1 MLSMKFFGK
10 FRYMIASVLLF
21 LGVFIGISN
30 LGINQV
36 SAESILPYVGPGITF
51 EQQFPNAQT
60 ASVIARQFNK
70 VPSDEMTSADIA
82 ITSLDLYSTN
92 LTNIDGI
99 DIFSNLTYLDISSNQ
114 IVNLPEGLFALTKLQ
129 YLDASRN
136 GLVVIPESI
145 GNLFGLIYLDI
156 GVNSLIRL
164 PERIG
169 DLTALKTF
177 EVYNNQLTS
186 LPVSMVNLV
195 NMTYFNAQSN
205 FLPSDYDLLLSEL
218 LGITVMRNPQE
229 SVLLSQ
235 PTSIKISSQQDMDT
249 IDFTTF
255 IRSRYTQRL
264 SEGHVYQFENYLDES
279 MQAVDINDY
288 LQNGVVKK
296 SGVVYAQVRVTG
308 EGLFPNSSDNA
319 LTTESVQ
326 LNFETNQ
333 FGLSFDL
340 NGGSG
345 IVPAT
350 QFLTEGELAASVE
363 TPTREG
369 NRFLGWNT
377 AQDGS
382 GIDWDFT
389 ATAMPA
395 NDVTLY
401 AQWTENFNL
410 AYFYHLNF
418 DLNGGDG
425 VVPETQKIE
434 KDQLAIKP
442 TDPSRKNY
450 IFKGWN
456 TAKNGNGLIWDFATT
471 AMSANDVTLYAQWEE
486 NSDPKKPVNPT
497 NPLTPVKPVT
507 PEDNHSTSKSD
518 EKVKSES
525 SGTRTVLPKTGEK
538 YLSPLLGVFVFLL
551 GSVLLFL
558 NKKHWMR

>member
-235 PTSIKISSQQDMDT
+235 PTSIKKISSQQDMDT

-255 IRSRYTQRL
+255 
-264 SEGHVYQFENYLDES
+264 YQ
-279 MQAVDINDY
+279 
-288 LQNGVVKK
+288 
-296 SGVVYAQVRVTG
+296 
-308 EGLFPNSSDNA
+308 
-319 LTTESVQ
+319 
-326 LNFETNQ
+326 
-333 FGLSFDL
+333 
-340 NGGSG
+340 
-345 IVPAT
+345 
-350 QFLTEGELAASVE
+350 
-363 TPTREG
+363 
-369 NRFLGWNT
+369 
-377 AQDGS
+377 
-382 GIDWDFT
+382 
-389 ATAMPA
+389 
-395 NDVTLY
+395 VTLY
-401 AQWTENFNL
+401 
-410 AYFYHLNF
+410 
-418 DLNGGDG
+418 
-425 VVPETQKIE
+425 
-434 KDQLAIKP
+434 
-442 TDPSRKNY
+442 
-450 IFKGWN
+450 
-456 TAKNGNGLIWDFATT
+456 
-471 AMSANDVTLYAQWEE
+471 SAVIRGAC
-486 NSDPKKPVNPT
+486 
-497 NPLTPVKPVT
+497 
-507 PEDNHSTSKSD
+507 
-518 EKVKSES
+518 
-525 SGTRTVLPKTGEK
+525 
-538 YLSPLLGVFVFLL
+538 LSI
-551 GSVLLFL
+551 
-558 NKKHWMR
+558 